1 LMKRDEAA
9 PTGPVMRYHGGKW
22 RIGRWVIDHF
32 PAHRVYVE
40 PYCGA
45 ASVLMQKPRSQAEI
59 INDLDSE
66 IVNVFRVLREP
77 EQAARLAEVC
87 ALTPYARAEF
97 ALSYEASEDPV
108 EQARRTI
115 LRGFLAHSTRGT
127 SGQHRTGFRDADQGN
142 VVGPR
147 VWGRY
152 PEHVMTW
159 CRRLAGVVIE
169 NRPAL
174 EVMARFDAVREGPE
188 TLWYLDPPYVY
199 GTRGA
204 NADWKR
210 SYRHEMTDED
220 HRELAAVARAL
231 RGMVLISGYPSALY
245 DELYGD
251 WTRVERKSWADGQR
265 ARVECL
271 WISPRA
277 NERLVGRLEL

>member
-1 LMKRDEAA
+1 MRKRDEAA
-9 PTGPVMRYHGGKW
+9 PRRPVMRYHGGKW
-22 RIGRWVIDHF
+22 RLGRWVIDHF
-32 PAHRVYVE
+32 PSHRVYVE

-45 ASVLMQKPRSQAEI
+45 ASVLMQKPRSRAEV
-59 INDLDSE
+59 INDLDGE
-66 IVNVFRVLREP
+66 IVNVFRVLREA
-77 EQAARLAEVC
+77 EQAERLAELC

-97 ALSYEASEDPV
+97 ELSWQPSEDPV

-115 LRGFLAHSTRGT
+115 VRGFFGHSTRGT
-127 SGQHRTGFRDADQGN
+127 SGRHRTGFREADQGN
-142 VVGPR
+142 VVAPQ
-147 VWGRY
+147 VWSRY
-152 PEHVMTW
+152 PESLSGF
-159 CRRLAGVVIE
+159 CQRLAGVVIE

-174 EVMARFDAVREGPE
+174 DLMRRFDGVPAGPE

-204 NADWKR
+204 NASWKR

-231 RGMVLISGYPSALY
+231 RGMVVISGYPSALY

-251 WTRVERKSWADGQR
+251 WVRVERKAWADGQR